1 MRNKI
6 LGALFIIIL
15 LFFTYWAKV
24 LWLDIP
30 ALRSFHP
37 HNTAFM
43 NANHVEQEL
52 TWKSFEQIPPYL
64 RQAIVAAED
73 DKFYQH
79 RGVDFEALK
88 KAWSFN
94 SKKKKYA
101 RGGSTI
107 TMQLARNLYL
117 SAHKNMFRKV
127 VEIFLALRIELALSK
142 DKILENYLNVIEF
155 GDGVFGV
162 GNAAEHYFHKPLE
175 LLGKRE
181 LTFLVAIIPSPKKWG
196 HWPPSSFV
204 QRRMDLISRRIGGGK
219 LSEPLQQALEAKEE
233 KILETQTEPEQ
244 ALPEEELPILEEKT
258 EEILVAPV
266 PEADPEPKKEF
277 KTIEGE

>member
-6 LGALFIIIL
+6 LGALFIVIL
-15 LFFTYWAKV
+15 LFFAYWAKV

-37 HNTAFM
+37 NNTAFM
-43 NANHVEQEL
+43 SANHVEQEL
-52 TWKSFEQIPPYL
+52 TWKSWDVIPPYL

-73 DKFYQH
+73 DKFYEH
-79 RGVDFEALK
+79 HGVDFDALK

-117 SAHKNMFRKV
+117 SAHKSMFRKAA
-127 VEIFLALRIELALSK
+127 EIFLALRIELALPK

-155 GDGVFGV
+155 GDGVFGI

-175 LLGKRE
+175 LLNKRE

-204 QRRMDLISRRIGGGK
+204 QRRMDLIARRIGGGK
-219 LSEPLQQALEAKEE
+219 MSAPIQEELQEQEETVLEIQAAPEPA
-233 KILETQTEPEQ
+233 T
-244 ALPEEELPILEEKT
+244 PEEELPILEERI
-258 EEILVAPV
+258 EAAPEPE
-266 PEADPEPKKEF
+266 PEAPKEF